1 MNLRFHG
8 ILGTWKP
15 CFVYLLRYYTI
26 AHDVPDWPTCQ
37 NKNKSSLLSSMV
49 TTGTGGGH
57 NVHAVFPEL
66 VISYE
71 LYGYE
76 VRDFEV
82 DLVTKFL
89 GS

>member
-1 MNLRFHG
+1 
-8 ILGTWKP
+8 
-15 CFVYLLRYYTI
+15 
-26 AHDVPDWPTCQ
+26 
-37 NKNKSSLLSSMV
+37 MV

-89 GS
+89 SS